1 MRPIS
6 AQLGQAHGLPKT
18 PKVFTDIPKF
28 CPIIDTTNTPYYK
41 TEQCLSSLL
50 QPLTKN
56 NYTLKDSF
64 DTANKI
70 KSIPSEIFED
80 GYQFG
85 SSGTLSFY
93 SRMCLSIKPS
103 ILF

>member
-80 GYQFG
+80 GYQFV
-85 SSGTLSFY
+85 SFNIE
-93 SRMCLSIKPS
+93 SLFTNVPLIKPS